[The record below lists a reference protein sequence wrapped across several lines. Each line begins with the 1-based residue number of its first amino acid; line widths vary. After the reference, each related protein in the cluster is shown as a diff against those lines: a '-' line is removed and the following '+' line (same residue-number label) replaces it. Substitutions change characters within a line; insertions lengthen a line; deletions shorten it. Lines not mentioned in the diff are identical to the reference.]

1 MGRRPNLA
9 CRVDSA
15 PNRRSFRTNL
25 ASDAENRNRLLALQK
40 EVPKRKCHEPTRLGC
55 VRRSAIPFMAYID
68 RTCPAPIKDGMLDV
82 TREWA
87 LGCFLPAYQ
96 AARTRSRNDPQ
107 AIVKD
112 ITNVLLSRWVSGPH
126 PSLAAV
132 ELERR
137 VRLAVAVLLR
147 QDGYDVPMPVEPGYP
162 SPSTQMHP
170 AWIRAL
176 MTGWPA

>member
-1 MGRRPNLA
+1 MARG
-9 CRVDSA
+9 
-15 PNRRSFRTNL
+15 FRTDL
-25 ASDAENRNRLLALQK
+25 ASMVDASNRNRLLALRND
-40 EVPKRKCHEPTRLGC
+40 VPKRKCHEPTQLGC

-68 RTCPAPIKDGMLDV
+68 RRCPPPIRDGGLDV

-96 AARTRSRNDPQ
+96 AARTRDRNDPQ
-107 AIVKD
+107 ALVKD
-112 ITNVLLSRWVSGPH
+112 ITNVLLSRWVSVPK
-126 PSLAAV
+126 PTLAGQ

-147 QDGYDVPMPVEPGYP
+147 QDGYDVTMPVEPGYP
-162 SPSTQMHP
+162 SPALQMHP